1 MADECVIAVYR
12 TLETAENA
20 VRQLQE
26 GGFPRSQISMATVGL
41 RQSPELLEDL
51 KLHDDSMHDAAMAAG
66 LGAFVGV
73 LSGVAVMVLSGM
85 GAVFLMGPLGGGIVG
100 GVTGGYLGAILGW
113 GAHQHDLLRYE
124 RLLKEGNVIVVANG
138 DPLEL
143 ANAHRLLEK
152 TDTAELHTYARA
164 GDELTKAT

>member
-20 VRQLQE
+20 IQQLKE
-26 GGFPRSQISMATVGL
+26 GGFPTSQVSLATVGL
-41 RQSPELLEDL
+41 QQSPELLEDL
-51 KLHDDSMHDAAMAAG
+51 KLHDDSMHDAAVAAG

-73 LSGVAVMVLSGM
+73 LSGVAVMVLSGL

-113 GAHQHDLLRYE
+113 GVHKQDLQRYE
-124 RLLKEGNVIVVANG
+124 RLLKDGNVIVVANG
-138 DPLEL
+138 NPLEL
-143 ANAHRLLEK
+143 ANAHRVFER

-164 GDELTKAT
+164 GDEL

>member
-12 TLETAENA
+12 TLETAEKA
-20 VRQLQE
+20 IRQLKA
-26 GGFPRSQISMATVGL
+26 GGLPTSQISLASVGL

-51 KLHDDSMHDAAMAAG
+51 KLHDDSMYDAAMAAG
-66 LGAFVGV
+66 LGALVGV
-73 LSGVAVMVLSGM
+73 LSGLAVMVLSGL

-113 GAHQHDLLRYE
+113 GVHKHDLLRYD

-138 DPLEL
+138 NPLEL
-143 ANAHRLLEK
+143 ANAHRVLEK
-152 TDTAELHTYARA
+152 TDAAELHTYAKA
-164 GDELTKAT
+164 GDELAPT